1 MGLKSC
7 CVMFSSPFMKVDD
20 FCRNTEGV
28 QVIGP
33 PLHHAAALVKVFR
46 TVVDLT
52 DLVRI
57 DVGKLSFDRVGMLAS
72 AFVEDR
78 TGGTAE
84 PVGGRPGMI
93 AHAVECIEQGVFTH
107 RAIRILLSR
116 ENQDF
121 FR

>member
-1 MGLKSC
+1 
-7 CVMFSSPFMKVDD
+7 MKVDD

-33 PLHHAAALVKVFR
+33 PLHHAAALFEVFR

-57 DVGKLSFDRVGMLAS
+57 DVGKLSFDGVGMLAS

-78 TGGTAE
+78 AGGAAE
-84 PVGGRPGMI
+84 PVDSRPGMI

-107 RAIRILLSR
+107 RALRILLSR
-116 ENQDF
+116 ENQNF
-121 FR
+121 FC